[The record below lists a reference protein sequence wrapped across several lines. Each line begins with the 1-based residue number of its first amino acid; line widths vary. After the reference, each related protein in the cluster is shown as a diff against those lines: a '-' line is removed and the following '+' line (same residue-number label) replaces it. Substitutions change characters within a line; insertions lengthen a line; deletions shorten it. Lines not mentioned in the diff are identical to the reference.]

1 MSNDIRQTN
10 VSYTKGR
17 DATFDSLSCYRN
29 KVYDV
34 TLLSIESVRSYEK
47 PSLFI
52 YFLYATLGIMQINQP
67 PQEGKRCYFN
77 GEIA

>member
-1 MSNDIRQTN
+1 VSNDIRQTN
-10 VSYTKGR
+10 VSYTKGK
-17 DATFDSLSCYRN
+17 DATFDSLSCYRD

-52 YFLYATLGIMQINQP
+52 HFLYATLGIMQMNQLP
-67 PQEGKRCYFN
+67 RKGKGCYFK